1 MDMEFYEL
9 QSPSLKELFVRQMES
24 MILSGKLPIGTKLP
38 TEREL
43 SEKMNVSRA
52 VVNGGLSE
60 MEAKG
65 FLQVIPRKGTY
76 VADYKYTGKLDILKS
91 IMEYNNADFEPE
103 MLQSLAQVRKDI
115 ISTCYPMAALNRRDE
130 DLEYLES
137 YVLGMENP
145 CDNTDIAEL
154 SFKFEHELCIASGNV
169 VYPLIYYSFKPMI
182 ISFSNKYL
190 AHSGAKGKEESLT
203 VIRKIFESIKNQQPD
218 EAREMAIRF
227 INLGTN
233 VLGYKL

>member
-9 QSPSLKELFVRQMES
+9 QSPSLKELFVGQMEG

-103 MLQSLAQVRKDI
+103 MLQSLVQVRKDI
-115 ISTCYPMAALNRRDE
+115 ICTCFPLAASNRRDE

-145 CDNTDIAEL
+145 CDTTDIAEL
-154 SFKFEHELCIASGNV
+154 SFKFEHRLCIASGNA

-182 ISFSNKYL
+182 VSFSNKYL
-190 AHSGAKGKEESLT
+190 ARAGDTGKNDSIGIIRGIYESVL
-203 VIRKIFESIKNQQPD
+203 KQQPD
-218 EAREMAIRF
+218 EARKIAIQF
-227 INLGTN
+227 INLGTII
-233 VLGYKL
+233 LGYK